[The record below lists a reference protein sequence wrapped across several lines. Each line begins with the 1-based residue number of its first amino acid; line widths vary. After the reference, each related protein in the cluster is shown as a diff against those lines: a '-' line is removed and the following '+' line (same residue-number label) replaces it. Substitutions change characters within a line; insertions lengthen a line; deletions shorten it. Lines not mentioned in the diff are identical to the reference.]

1 MHKVG
6 GDCIR
11 LIEMTADALDDQVL
25 TLMLLAV
32 QRGNL
37 EMSIRSAVK
46 R

>member
-6 GDCIR
+6 EDCIR

-37 EMSIRSAVK
+37 EMSIRIAVK